1 MKWIDMMEYIHVVQL
16 IAFIMLLIYAA
27 IIDLKARTIPDYVPV
42 LIMLVGLIDMEPVS
56 AVLGLILVPLPYF
69 IMALLKDN
77 SIGGGDIKL
86 MAACGF
92 YLGLQAGYM
101 ASIVGLMLAIIIHV
115 AYSVIRSKKM
125 TRGIPL
131 GPYLG
136 AGCIIAN
143 FVML

>member
-1 MKWIDMMEYIHVVQL
+1 MEVFQML
-16 IAFIMLLIYAA
+16 AFIMLLIYAA
-27 IIDLKARTIPDYVPV
+27 IIDLKTRTIPDYVPV
-42 LIMLVGLIDMEPVS
+42 LIMLVGLIDMEPLP

-101 ASIVGLMLAIIIHV
+101 ASIVGLMLTIIIHF

-125 TRGIPL
+125 TRSIPL